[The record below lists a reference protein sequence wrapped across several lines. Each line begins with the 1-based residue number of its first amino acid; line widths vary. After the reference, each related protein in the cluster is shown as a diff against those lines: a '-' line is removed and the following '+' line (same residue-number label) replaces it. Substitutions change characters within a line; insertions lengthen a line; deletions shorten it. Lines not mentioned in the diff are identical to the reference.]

1 MKPRYVPT
9 SSSFYIFTQSQSAL
23 ERGTGYSKKA
33 AKLFPAPLWFVLEPT
48 ETELDAAWAVMQQLQ
63 DCAENCC
70 STAAKFVNR
79 NCSEGGVKKKPFR
92 PLR

>member
-1 MKPRYVPT
+1 MHVPT
-9 SSSFYIFTQSQSAL
+9 SSSSDTLTLSQSAL

-33 AKLFPAPLWFVLEPT
+33 ARLFPSPLWLVLEPT
-48 ETELDAAWAVMQQLQ
+48 DTELDAAWAVMQQLQ
-63 DCAENCC
+63 DAAENCC

-79 NCSEGGVKKKPFR
+79 NCSEGGVKKKPMR